1 MLPVTSLI
9 TTKQIT
15 AFRAKSLHIKQLTN
29 QTSQQYINKAQK
41 VLFYAK
47 NEINCGHGKFCGVC
61 P

>member
-1 MLPVTSLI
+1 MLPVTCVI
-9 TTKQIT
+9 TTKQRT
-15 AFRAKSLHIKQLTN
+15 VFKAKSLHIKQLAKVYH
-29 QTSQQYINKAQK
+29 QQYINKAQK